1 LVDISYIAFIILVA
15 YSFDFFN
22 GFHDAANAISTVVS
36 TRVLSPRDAVV
47 LAAFFNFIAFVV
59 FGVEVAGTIGS
70 GIVNPHFIDANVV
83 LGALVGAIA
92 WDIITWR
99 LGLPTSS
106 SHALIGGLVGA
117 AVAKA
122 GLSVVLLP
130 GLSKVVLFMLISPI
144 IGMVAAFLLTVLVI
158 RALFKRTATS
168 VNHYFRRLQLVSSS
182 LFSISHGTNDAQ
194 KTMGIVTVLLFSV
207 GLVPNAAQPPI
218 WVVLAAHFSIAMG
231 TAFGGWRI
239 VRTMGG
245 RITKLQPYNGF
256 CAETAGAGTIIGSS
270 LLGIPVSTT
279 HVISGAIM
287 GVGATRRLSAVRWG
301 VARRIVWAWL
311 LTIPASAVVASVA
324 YYLVSLLVHL

>member
-158 RALFKRTATS
+158 RTLFKRTATS
-168 VNHYFRRLQLVSSS
+168 VNRYFRRLQLVSSS